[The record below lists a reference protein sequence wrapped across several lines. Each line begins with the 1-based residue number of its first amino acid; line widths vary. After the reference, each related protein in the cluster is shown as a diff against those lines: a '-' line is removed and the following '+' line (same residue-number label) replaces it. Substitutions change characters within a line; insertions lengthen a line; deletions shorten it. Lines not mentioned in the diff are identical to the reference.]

1 MHMQATLNKIYR
13 FFVPQANPREIKKK
27 YGIPDQ
33 LDFSIEIT
41 RDGWFV
47 AECKSLPGLFTQAR
61 SEQELLDMVNDAVL
75 TYFGVPKK
83 ESDYIFN
90 EFRLPNN
97 ETVRYE
103 AKLQTA

>member
-1 MHMQATLNKIYR
+1 MQATLNKIYR
-13 FFVPQANPREIKKK
+13 FFVPQGNPREIKRK

-33 LDFSIEIT
+33 LNWSIEIT
-41 RDGWFV
+41 NDGWFI
-47 AECKSLPGLFTQAR
+47 AECKDLPGLFTQAR
-61 SEQELLDMVNDAVL
+61 SKEELLEMVNDAVL

-97 ETVRYE
+97 ETIRYE

>member
-13 FFVPQANPREIKKK
+13 FFIPQGNPREIKRK

-33 LDFSIEIT
+33 LDFLIEIT
-41 RDGWFV
+41 NDGWFI
-47 AECKSLPGLFTQAR
+47 AESKNFPGLFTQAR
-61 SEQELLDMVNDAVL
+61 SKEELLDMVNDAIL

-83 ESDYIFN
+83 ESDYIFD

-97 ETVRYE
+97 ETIRYE

>member
-1 MHMQATLNKIYR
+1 MQATLNKIYR
-13 FFVPQANPREIKKK
+13 FFVPQGSPREIKRK

-33 LDFSIEIT
+33 LNFSIEIT
-41 RDGWFV
+41 NDGWFI
-47 AECKSLPGLFTQAR
+47 AECKDLPGLFTQAR
-61 SEQELLDMVNDAVL
+61 SKEELLEMVNDAVL
-75 TYFGVPKK
+75 TYFSVPKK
-83 ESDYIFN
+83 ESDYIFD